1 MVAYV
6 VSVSEELGA
15 PVPLYF
21 FLAIIQTYK

>member
-6 VSVSEELGA
+6 VSVSEEHGA
-15 PVPLYF
+15 PVPLYL